1 MVESE
6 SSPDNCKTLKIS
18 IRAMIITNPKMLKFV
33 PDHLETKK
41 MCKTCSEKVTIC
53 NNACS

>member
-18 IRAMIITNPKMLKFV
+18 IRAMIIKNPKMLKFV

-41 MCKTCSEKVTIC
+41 MCKKCSENVTIC